1 MKKQY
6 TFALLLVLGFGIVTT
21 MAFELNT
28 PDTSIPDA
36 YAVNADGTDA
46 EISSIKI
53 RPSKGG
59 DRLMIKF
66 QLGSLTD
73 ENDYNIGV
81 ELSDNEG
88 TDGYYDFSSPDSVSP
103 SANTNIDYANGYY
116 ETTHTATGA
125 SDSITIKL
133 EKDGIWGAIDGVMI
147 TISDA

>member
-6 TFALLLVLGFGIVTT
+6 AFALLLVLGFGIVTT
-21 MAFELNT
+21 MAFELYT

-46 EISSIKI
+46 EISSIRI

-66 QLGSLTD
+66 QLGNLNNG
-73 ENDYNIGV
+73 NDYNIGV
-81 ELSDNEG
+81 EL
-88 TDGYYDFSSPDSVSP
+88 TDGSDYYDFSSPDSVSP
-103 SANTNIDYANGYY
+103 SENTNIDYANGYY
-116 ETTHTATGA
+116 ETTYTATGA